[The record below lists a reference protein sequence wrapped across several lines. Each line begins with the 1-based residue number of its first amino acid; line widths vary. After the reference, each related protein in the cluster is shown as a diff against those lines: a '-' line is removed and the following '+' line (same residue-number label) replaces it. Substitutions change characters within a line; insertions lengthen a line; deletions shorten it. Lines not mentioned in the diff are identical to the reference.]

1 MKKNRLLGMAQLAL
15 LLSAVLFI
23 FGFGDALAKGQY
35 DDHAKGQYDDQLIFN
50 PTAYTT
56 VTVTVDGV
64 AMTVRQY
71 KIVYVAKPVKMALL
85 QPKYGAT
92 GYMGDITPITDP
104 YQYQTMY
111 VSVPEASVSDQKT
124 AIYLLVNNSGWKPSA
139 VSTKITAGKV
149 LFSTTDTDN
158 IGAALKAGY
167 IVVEPGTRSRELKDD
182 YGFFAGKAPAVVVD
196 TKAVIRYLRLNDN
209 NMPGSAERIVL
220 TGTSGG
226 GALSV
231 AVAASGN
238 SPDYCSYLSE
248 VGAAGVVAHHKSCT
262 STIEDD
268 VFATVAYCPINNL
281 GNSDIAYEWQ
291 YNAVRNDTNTGALN
305 GIPYSAGQ
313 QPAASAAIASSFPRY
328 LKGLHLKL
336 DNKTALN
343 AANMPGEIVAQV
355 KAETERQIAKG
366 TAIPAIGEYF
376 ALTNRGVTKYVLN
389 DWLTV
394 TGTGTGRT
402 VTNIDYAKYVNFV
415 ATNQA
420 LKTVVAFDS
429 CGVTDNAVGISG
441 ESTLYGSVFDHYS
454 NFSEWSWNNNNKPG
468 DGTGF
473 DDTGFNWAAWIHH
486 DSLNNLAK
494 QLKMTNPI
502 PYLDTKHADAAP
514 YWYIRHG
521 MVDRDTAP
529 AIQIMLYYAV
539 KNDPTVKDVNFKL
552 PWMTNHGGNY
562 DVQEA
567 FTWIKDKLDANA
579 HNGHHGH

>member
-1 MKKNRLLGMAQLAL
+1 MKKNRFLRTAQLAL
-15 LLSAVLFI
+15 LLSAVLFLS
-23 FGFGDALAKGQY
+23 GFGDAMAKGRC
-35 DDHAKGQYDDQLIFN
+35 DDHAKGQYDDQLLFN
-50 PTAYTT
+50 PNAYTT
-56 VTVTVDGV
+56 VNVTVDGAPV
-64 AMTVRQY
+64 VVRQY
-71 KIVYVAKPVKMALL
+71 KVVYVAKPVKMALL

-111 VSVPEASVSDQKT
+111 VSVPETSVSDQQK

-149 LFSTTDTDN
+149 LLSTADNDN

-196 TKAVIRYLRLNDN
+196 TKAVIRYLRLNDSI
-209 NMPGSAERIVL
+209 MPGSAERIVI

-238 SPDYCSYLSE
+238 SPDYCSYLAE
-248 VGAAGVVAHHKSCT
+248 VGAAGVVAHHRSCT

-291 YNAVRNDTNTGALN
+291 FNAVRNDTNTGALN
-305 GIPYSAGQ
+305 SIPYSAGK
-313 QPAASAAIASSFPRY
+313 QPAASAAIAKSFPPY
-328 LKGLHLKL
+328 LNNLHLKL

-343 AANMPGEIVAQV
+343 AARMPGEIVAQV
-355 KAETERQIAKG
+355 KAEVERQIAKG
-366 TAIPAIGEYF
+366 TIIPPIGGYIT
-376 ALTNRGVTKYVLN
+376 ANGKSVLN

-394 TGTGTGRT
+394 EGG
-402 VTNIDYAKYVNFV
+402 VVKNIDYVKYLNFV
-415 ATNQA
+415 AASKA
-420 LKTVVAFDS
+420 LKTVVAFDA

-454 NFSEWSWNNNNKPG
+454 NFTEWSWNNNNKAG
-468 DGTGF
+468 DGSGF

-486 DSLNNLAK
+486 HSINDLAE

-502 PYLDTKHADAAP
+502 PYLDTKAADAAP

-521 MVDRDTAP
+521 MVDRDTAS
-529 AIQIMLYYAV
+529 AIQILLYHAV
-539 KNDPTVKDVNFKL
+539 KNNPDVKDVNFKL
-552 PWMTNHGGNY
+552 PWMVGHSGNY

-567 FTWIKDKLDANA
+567 FTWIKAKLDADT
-579 HNGHHGH
+579 HDGHHGHQH